1 METRDGGSMP
11 ASPLPYSYAALPDD
25 AEAAVVGRGRR
36 TGPLLAAIL
45 LASAALLL
53 AVAALARVRLAGQLP
68 ATGVAMS
75 GLPTMADVAMS
86 TTTAGS
92 RGPESGVSEKTSG
105 IAAEHGG
112 MLGTDAGS
120 NAFPWS
126 NAMLQW
132 QRTGFHFQ
140 PEKNWMNDPNGTYR
154 HIYFR
159 H

>member
-1 METRDGGSMP
+1 MEARDGVSM
-11 ASPLPYSYAALPDD
+11 PYSYAALPED

-36 TGPLLAAIL
+36 TGPLF
-45 LASAALLL
+45 AALLLTLVAALL
-53 AVAALARVRLAGQLP
+53 AVAALAGVRLVGELP
-68 ATGVAMS
+68 AGGVVM
-75 GLPTMADVAMS
+75 PNHPMEVMDVS
-86 TTTAGS
+86 GS

-105 IAAEHGG
+105 AASESGG
-112 MLGTDAGS
+112 MLGADAGS

-140 PEKNWMNDPNGTYR
+140 PEKNWMNDPNGN
-154 HIYFR
+154 H